1 MRMSQSCFSKKT
13 LDVSAQNS
21 YKHSY
26 IGKARITDSNEIFL
40 EETTLGSN
48 SFWIRDYDNR
58 SSLIFNGP
66 DSTESSLQEN
76 SVTPTDPSNTIS
88 FINSRRLYV
97 SRQHFCL

>member
-21 YKHSY
+21 FKHSY
-26 IGKARITDSNEIFL
+26 IGKALIADSNKIFL

-58 SSLIFNGP
+58 SLI
-66 DSTESSLQEN
+66 LQW
-76 SVTPTDPSNTIS
+76 S
-88 FINSRRLYV
+88 
-97 SRQHFCL
+97 